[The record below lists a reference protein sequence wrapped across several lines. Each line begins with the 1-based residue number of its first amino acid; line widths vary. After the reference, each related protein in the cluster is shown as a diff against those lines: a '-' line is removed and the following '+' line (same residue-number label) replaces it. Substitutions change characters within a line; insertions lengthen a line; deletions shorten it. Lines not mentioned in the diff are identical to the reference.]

1 MSNQKIGATTEI
13 LFCEIF
19 AAFLIC
25 LIFLTLK
32 FRSISREGTIT
43 KERDSVFIALAIA
56 GTVYAATTM
65 ISNVSGTFCNPAIS
79 FSLMLTS
86 YIFIPGTDLA
96 GRYVFARIA
105 GPFIGAVIAGVL
117 FLCQREML
125 EEADNL
131 IHGGRIR

>member
-1 MSNQKIGATTEI
+1 
-13 LFCEIF
+13 
-19 AAFLIC
+19 
-25 LIFLTLK
+25 
-32 FRSISREGTIT
+32 
-43 KERDSVFIALAIA
+43 
-56 GTVYAATTM
+56 
-65 ISNVSGTFCNPAIS
+65 
-79 FSLMLTS
+79 MLTS

-105 GPFIGAVIAGVL
+105 GPFIGAVIAGVF